1 VWPLAVGWLL
11 RGRFGEVRL
20 PMHCTRCGCSCFGF
34 GFGFGALLPGEE
46 RMGTCYL
53 CEDKEEEEGAIR

>member
-1 VWPLAVGWLL
+1 MWPLAVGWLL

-20 PMHCTRCGCSCFGF
+20 PMHWTRCSCSCSC
-34 GFGFGALLPGEE
+34 FGFGALLPGEE

-53 CEDKEEEEGAIR
+53 REDKEEEEGAIR